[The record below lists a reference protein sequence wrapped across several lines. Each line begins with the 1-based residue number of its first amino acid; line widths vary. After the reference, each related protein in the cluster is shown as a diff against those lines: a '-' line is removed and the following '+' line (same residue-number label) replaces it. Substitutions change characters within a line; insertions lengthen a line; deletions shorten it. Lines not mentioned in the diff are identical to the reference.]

1 MGFPDNL
8 RNLSIIMFETKYYI
22 VIISTYFNKRNVL
35 RILDLKNTMFMCIES
50 KKQVTSTLLFTENTQ
65 RFSDS
70 ISDYPLA

>member
-8 RNLSIIMFETKYYI
+8 RNLSIIMLETKYYI

-50 KKQVTSTLLFTENTQ
+50 KKRVTSTLLFTEKYT
-65 RFSDS
+65 
-70 ISDYPLA
+70 